1 MDDEK
6 TVVAPADTETRNE
19 ADDAQ
24 LDEDLDA
31 LLDEFPQAAE
41 TPKTEPKVDDTP
53 SKDDTDQ
60 ILRDVKSFVD
70 ESRQERKDTAAR
82 DAEKQFEAD
91 MAEAVKVV
99 KGEDDEDDD
108 LVEGWINARAR
119 KDPRLKAAWAGRQ
132 ESPGQFKRILHGLA
146 SDFSNRKKVDRSETE
161 DREAVAA
168 AVRGA
173 ATKASEIDDA
183 PKISHMT
190 DAEARAEIE
199 KRCGYTPSF

>member
-6 TVVAPADTETRNE
+6 TVVDPADTETRKE

-24 LDEDLDA
+24 LDEDLDE
-31 LLDEFPQAAE
+31 LLDEFPQE

-53 SKDDTDQ
+53 TSDDTDQ

-70 ESRQERKDTAAR
+70 ESRQERKDAVAR
-82 DAEKQFEAD
+82 DAEKQFKTD

-132 ESPGQFKRILHGLA
+132 ESPGQFKRILRGLA
-146 SDFSNRKKVDRSETE
+146 SDFSNRKKVDRAETE

-173 ATKASEIDDA
+173 ATKASEIDDT
-183 PKISHMT
+183 PKFGIMT
-190 DAEARAEIE
+190 DGEARSEIE
-199 KRCGYTPSF
+199 KKYGYLPSF